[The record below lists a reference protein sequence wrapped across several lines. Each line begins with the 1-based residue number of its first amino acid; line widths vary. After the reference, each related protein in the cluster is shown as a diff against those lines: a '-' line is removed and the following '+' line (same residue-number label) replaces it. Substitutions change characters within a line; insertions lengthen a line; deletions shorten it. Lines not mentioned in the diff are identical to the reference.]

1 MPETLGGTHF
11 GSTMEVKSVG
21 TFPVILVKLVT
32 PPLPPKTKLNFEQ
45 NFLGA
50 KTLLGGGGRGS
61 GEVGYEGMN
70 LEPIKKIVVGSRVL
84 SNNNLEGFFTQS
96 QVLLS
101 SIVASF
107 SFLKWRRSQVD
118 RHHTFTVWFKLS
130 SQHSDKSGFPSSCNI
145 KTILL

>member
-1 MPETLGGTHF
+1 MGD
-11 GSTMEVKSVG
+11 
-21 TFPVILVKLVT
+21 
-32 PPLPPKTKLNFEQ
+32 
-45 NFLGA
+45 
-50 KTLLGGGGRGS
+50 
-61 GEVGYEGMN
+61 EGMN
-70 LEPIKKIVVGSRVL
+70 LEPIKKLSLGAGSYVTITWK
-84 SNNNLEGFFTQS
+84 SFFTQS

>member
-1 MPETLGGTHF
+1 MGD
-11 GSTMEVKSVG
+11 
-21 TFPVILVKLVT
+21 
-32 PPLPPKTKLNFEQ
+32 
-45 NFLGA
+45 
-50 KTLLGGGGRGS
+50 
-61 GEVGYEGMN
+61 EGMN
-70 LEPIKKIVVGSRVL
+70 LEPIKKIVVRSRVL
-84 SNNNLEGFFTQS
+84 RDNNLEGFFTHS

>member
-1 MPETLGGTHF
+1 M
-11 GSTMEVKSVG
+11 
-21 TFPVILVKLVT
+21 
-32 PPLPPKTKLNFEQ
+32 
-45 NFLGA
+45 
-50 KTLLGGGGRGS
+50 
-61 GEVGYEGMN
+61 GYEGMN

>member
-1 MPETLGGTHF
+1 MGRVYFRGLLLAPVRSNNPRNTCGTHF

-45 NFLGA
+45 NFWGGLNIA
-50 KTLLGGGGRGS
+50 GGGGG
-61 GEVGYEGMN
+61 
-70 LEPIKKIVVGSRVL
+70 P
-84 SNNNLEGFFTQS
+84 GFYVTITWKGFSHTHTHS